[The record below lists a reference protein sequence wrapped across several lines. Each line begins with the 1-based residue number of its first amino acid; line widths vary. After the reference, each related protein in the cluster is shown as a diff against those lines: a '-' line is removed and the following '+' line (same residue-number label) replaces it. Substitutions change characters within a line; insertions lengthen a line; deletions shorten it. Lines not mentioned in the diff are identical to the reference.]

1 MYNLK
6 SNSMKTPLACIA
18 LVASL
23 FFVSCDNEDSLE
35 ELQQIEKLNPEID
48 QKTAIETDEI
58 TEEDT

>member
-1 MYNLK
+1 
-6 SNSMKTPLACIA
+6 MKTQLACIV
-18 LVASL
+18 LLGSL

>member
-23 FFVSCDNEDSLE
+23 FFVSCDNEDSLD
-35 ELQQIEKLNPEID
+35 ELQQIEELD
-48 QKTAIETDEI
+48 QTTAIDKDEI
-58 TEEDT
+58 TEDDAD